1 VIKFYNKINKI
12 EICNKKNNIQDKIYK
27 KLILKSILKNNKS
40 KLQNKQQIIIKV
52 MYNNQNRIQQI
63 IMQKVDRYQ
72 KLFRN
77 LLQIKEAI
85 IITLIM
91 LITMQT

>member
-1 VIKFYNKINKI
+1 MIKFYNKINKI

-40 KLQNKQQIIIKV
+40 KLQNKQQIIIKLI
-52 MYNNQNRIQQI
+52 YNNQNRIQQI

>member
-40 KLQNKQQIIIKV
+40 KLQNKQQIIIKLI
-52 MYNNQNRIQQI
+52 YNNQNRIQQI

>member
-40 KLQNKQQIIIKV
+40 KLQNKQQIIIKLI
-52 MYNNQNRIQQI
+52 YNNQNRIQQI

-85 IITLIM
+85 IIILIM

>member
-52 MYNNQNRIQQI
+52 MYNDQNRIQQI

-85 IITLIM
+85 IIILIM

>member
-1 VIKFYNKINKI
+1 MIKFYNKINKI

-40 KLQNKQQIIIKV
+40 KLQNKQQIIIKLI
-52 MYNNQNRIQQI
+52 YNNQNRIQQI

-85 IITLIM
+85 IIILIM

>member
-1 VIKFYNKINKI
+1 MIKFYNKINKI

-85 IITLIM
+85 IIILIM